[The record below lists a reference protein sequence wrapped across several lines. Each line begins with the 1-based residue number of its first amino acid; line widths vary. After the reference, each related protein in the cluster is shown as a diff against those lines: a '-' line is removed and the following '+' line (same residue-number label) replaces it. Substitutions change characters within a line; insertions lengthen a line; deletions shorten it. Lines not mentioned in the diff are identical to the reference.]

1 MVENLHQHPLVRH
14 YLTILRD
21 RETPASSF
29 REASAAMTRILVI
42 RAAERLL
49 PDAVEVTTPLE
60 VTEGARIPGPLVLVP
75 ILRAGLGMLDA
86 SMSVLPNVSVGYVG
100 MERNEATAVASCY
113 YNKTPDLAKAQAV
126 FLLDP
131 MLATGGSANQAI
143 ARLKANGAGTIVMVC
158 VIAAPEGVDAVR
170 TQHPGVVIVTGA
182 VDRELNER
190 KFILPGLGDFG
201 DRLFDT

>member
-1 MVENLHQHPLVRH
+1 MIDNLHQHPLVRH
-14 YLTILRD
+14 YLTILRN
-21 RETPASSF
+21 RETPASLF

-42 RAAERLL
+42 HAAARLETE
-49 PDAVEVTTPLE
+49 PFEVVTPLE
-60 VTEGARIPGPLVLVP
+60 STEGARIPGPLVLVP

-100 MERNEATAVASCY
+100 MERDEATAEASCY
-113 YNKTPDLAKAQAV
+113 YNKMPDLAKAQAV

-143 ARLKANGAGTIVMVC
+143 AQLKANGARTILMVC

-170 TQHPGVVIVTGA
+170 RQHPNVPIVTGMI
-182 VDRELNER
+182 DRELDVR